1 MVGEKALRLLDVY
14 TTVPPPPKATELPS
28 VPVNVSVFDAVNVL
42 PSAMVSVEPVAGA
55 VIATL
60 FTDVAVATPMVGV
73 VSVGDVAKTG
83 LPVPV
88 GVLFFSSF
96 PVVPSN
102 SAGTESVAL
111 AGPTTSPD
119 PEIVAQVPSP
129 FRYLVASPDA
139 GAGTKP
145 FVPPEPE
152 SPTIVFRMAV
162 D

>member
-1 MVGEKALRLLDVY
+1 MVAAKADRLFDVY
-14 TTVPPPPKATELPS
+14 TTVPPPPKATELVS
-28 VPVNVSVFDAVNVL
+28 VPVNVSVFDAVSVL
-42 PSAMVSVEPVAGA
+42 PSAIVRVDPVAGA
-55 VIATL
+55 VNATL
-60 FTDVAVATPMVGV
+60 LIEVAVATPSVGV
-73 VSVGDVAKTG
+73 ISVGDVARTG

-88 GVLFFSSF
+88 GVLFLSSF

-111 AGPTTSPD
+111 AGPTTSPA